1 MQQPIM
7 DDVLTDFEQHGGFN
21 EAIHTNIE
29 TGDQSQMYPQQQP
42 QQQQPMF
49 NPNVGYPQ
57 QQYMQDDYETTE
69 QPIILSEPVSV
80 NDKSSSSSSDMNEE
94 LLDVS
99 KYGMNKEG
107 LIDKLLDNL
116 KEPIMFFIIAS
127 VIMIPYVTYVV
138 TVAFPFTRDN
148 VIYLVLIKALFGTL
162 LFALVKMFL

>member
-21 EAIHTNIE
+21 ESMHTDIE
-29 TGDQSQMYPQQQP
+29 TGEQSQMYPPQQQP
-42 QQQQPMF
+42 QQMF

-57 QQYMQDDYETTE
+57 QQPYMQDDYETTE

-80 NDKSSSSSSDMNEE
+80 NDKSSSSSSDINEE

-99 KYGMNKEG
+99 KYGMNKDG
-107 LIDKLLDNL
+107 MIDKLLDNL
-116 KEPIMFFIIAS
+116 KDPIIFFVIAS
-127 VIMIPYVTYVV
+127 VIMIPYVTYVITV
-138 TVAFPFTRDN
+138 TFPFTRDN
-148 VIYLVLIKALFGTL
+148 VIYLVMIKALFGTL